1 MSCSAQVAI
10 AGLAVFLLEMILGQT
25 VWRKLP

>member
-1 MSCSAQVAI
+1 MPYFAG
-10 AGLAVFLLEMILGQT
+10 AGLFFLLLEIVLGQT